1 MSELLSNKIETVRA
15 LLMGIP
21 PGDWLIAGIIGVVVW
36 AALWILRNLIAS
48 RYRQYSS
55 AGNHTL
61 IRLIAYL
68 IGNTKQILFFAIALD
83 VARESIALPDNIQR
97 VASNTVMILILIQV
111 GLWAG
116 RTVRFY
122 LEMKEVER
130 GADRVFA
137 GSLDIV
143 SFVSRMLIW
152 SLLILVMLSLITMT
166 LIGNLQRAVYVIA
179 VALAV
184 ALVAL
189 ILAISAMKA
198 AKRTGTRRPR
208 AALAS
213 VVLGVIGALFSGF
226 ALVGFLLFWSQYM
239 QYAKCLNGA
248 PTSATQNACQQ
259 QFENSIGHRITILG
273 NE

>member
-1 MSELLSNKIETVRA
+1 MREFLSKKLGAAQA
-15 LLMGIP
+15 LLLGVP
-21 PGDWLIAGIIGVVVW
+21 AADWLIAVVIGAVVW
-36 AALWILRNLIAS
+36 GSLWILRDLIAS
-48 RYRQYSS
+48 RYEKYSR
-55 AGNHTL
+55 AKNPTL
-61 IRLIAYL
+61 IRLIAYV

-152 SLLILVMLSLITMT
+152 SLLILVMLSNIGVNITA
-166 LIGNLQRAVYVIA
+166 LLAGLGVGGVA
-179 VALAV
+179 VALALQNV
-184 ALVAL
+184 LGDLFASLSIALDKPFVIGDNL
-189 ILAISAMKA
+189 TIDTF
-198 AKRTGTRRPR
+198 TGTVER
-208 AALAS
+208 
-213 VVLGVIGALFSGF
+213 IGIKTTRLRSDTGEQII
-226 ALVGFLLFWSQYM
+226 LS
-239 QYAKCLNGA
+239 
-248 PTSATQNACQQ
+248 NAD
-259 QFENSIGHRITILG
+259 ILKSR
-273 NE
+273 